1 MQFTAFN
8 LDSALERGEIG
19 EELGF
24 DSGLQLANSP
34 DERLQIMKAPEY
46 VLGIFQESNRH
57 RIVVTSRFVSHFKR
71 VTKFLDGDPYG
82 V

>member
-34 DERLQIMKAPEY
+34 DERLQIMKATEY
-46 VLGIFQESNRH
+46 VLGIFQERQSSPDRRHLALREPLQASNE
-57 RIVVTSRFVSHFKR
+57 VS
-71 VTKFLDGDPYG
+71 
-82 V
+82 

>member
-46 VLGIFQESNRH
+46 LGIFQESNRH